1 MVDSGV
7 LDQLSG
13 TFSLSWW
20 TAIPALL
27 ILILPL
33 CKVPIR
39 PTMAVSALTALL
51 VTVFAQGRALLP
63 SPGGMRCWATF
74 PPPVRCTTCSPA
86 AA

>member
-33 CKVPIR
+33 SR
-39 PTMAVSALTALL
+39 S
-51 VTVFAQGRALLP
+51 P
-63 SPGGMRCWATF
+63 SG
-74 PPPVRCTTCSPA
+74 PPWPSVR
-86 AA
+86 